1 MYTYDFQATCL
12 FFKQTD
18 GCTYEERCTVIKQ
31 FRSRPILFVQ
41 EYTRMYILLLM
52 LIVHNG

>member
-18 GCTYEERCTVIKQ
+18 GCTCEERCTVIKQ
-31 FRSRPILFVQ
+31 FRPILFVQ
-41 EYTRMYILLLM
+41 EYTCMYILLLM
-52 LIVHNG
+52 LMLIVHNG

>member
-18 GCTYEERCTVIKQ
+18 GCTYEERCTCTVIKQ
-31 FRSRPILFVQ
+31 FRPILFVQ
-41 EYTRMYILLLM
+41 EYTCMYILLLM

>member
-12 FFKQTD
+12 FFKQT
-18 GCTYEERCTVIKQ
+18 YEERCTVIKQ
-31 FRSRPILFVQ
+31 FRPILFVQ
-41 EYTRMYILLLM
+41 EYTCMYILLLM

>member
-12 FFKQTD
+12 FFKQID

-41 EYTRMYILLLM
+41 EYTCMYILLLM